1 MLLSVVESVRRLAVE
16 VGVPQL
22 EVFVLLGESAEL
34 VLQPDHLGVEDASC
48 CYFVFYQ
55 LLNLDVFTVVDAF

>member
-22 EVFVLLGESAEL
+22 EVFVLLGESAQL
-34 VLQPDHLGVEDASC
+34 VLQSDHLGVEDASC

>member
-1 MLLSVVESVRRLAVE
+1 MLLSVVESVCRLAVE

-22 EVFVLLGESAEL
+22 EVFVLLGESAQL
-34 VLQPDHLGVEDASC
+34 VLQSDHLGVEDPPR
-48 CYFVFYQ
+48 CYFIFYQ